1 MHKQAKPAALA
12 AIAAQKQGKFWEYHD
27 ELFLNMKSLSPQKFV
42 EIATQLGLDIN
53 QFNKDIL
60 DKNLVNRIDK
70 ELRDGQAAG
79 VKGTPAIFV
88 NGRRLKDRSPK
99 GFQKM
104 IDEELAKVS
113 K

>member
-12 AIAAQKQGKFWEYHD
+12 AIAAQQQGKFWEYHD

-42 EIATQLGLDIN
+42 EIATNLGLDME
-53 QFNKDIL
+53 QFNKDVL
-60 DKNLVNRIDK
+60 DPKSVRKINK
-70 ELRDGQAAG
+70 ELRDGKMVG

-104 IDEELAKVS
+104 IDEEMAKVS